1 MIKNILARYSESKGG
16 NKKIK
21 ISLISIII
29 IFTFFLF
36 TQISFASTEVYF
48 KKDIKEIMKGDT
60 FSIDLQISSG
70 DKTVNVID
78 GTITYNKDILEI
90 KKLKTDNSLLSLWVK
105 EPIFNNEI
113 GELSFIGGIPDGFKG
128 ENGQILEITFF
139 AKKEGSTIVGF
150 KDIFSIFINDGL
162 GTQVNPWLKPIS
174 LSINKKSSIFNYLL
188 PVNMNINYK
197 YYLGGFALILL
208 FIIVKLLIKFKKND
222 K

>member
-1 MIKNILARYSESKGG
+1 MIKNS

-21 ISLISIII
+21 FLFT
-29 IFTFFLF
+29 IFTIVFLFFSF

-48 KKDIKEIMKGDT
+48 QKDISEITKGDT
-60 FSIDLQISSG
+60 FSVNLKISA
-70 DKTVNVID
+70 DKAINVID
-78 GTITYNKDILEI
+78 GTIIYDKDKLAI
-90 KKLKTDNSLLSLWVK
+90 KNININNSLLTIWVK